1 MKRVK
6 LSMSVIVGL
15 LLVSLQGCT
24 HADDY
29 VEPIP
34 EVATSSPNE
43 LLVTKFATAPV
54 VDGNID
60 AVWANARPLIN
71 SFTVPSA
78 GIRTQPMNPDGFLNT
93 EPLDI
98 FAPFVGESYKFSLKG
113 AHDGTNLYLLLEVED
128 GADSKDRMAVYFE
141 PKNKIWKQE
150 HQYANN
156 LNDKFYEDK
165 FAFMFPIKDATGAI
179 PAGWNEGTCT
189 YTCHG
194 GMTGTIAG
202 DHDSRD
208 TKHYMPIAGTKA
220 DLWHWKRLRGS
231 LSNTIDDGFV
241 SAYNDFNGTVDKRG
255 TAAANGRI
263 PDAGKKTYDDNGLFT
278 DPVTG
283 KNGPKWIIPGKTG
296 YYYVTDADYA
306 NYTAKV
312 VTGVAVDGTISYK
325 DDAAGTIK
333 TLDPNADLASYAQGT
348 GSKRFPGVK
357 LNDGTGYVGYD
368 SRNDTKVKATHNGS
382 KWIIEITRK
391 LKTED
396 TANDVVFEIGKEM
409 KFGMSF
415 FNNSAIAH
423 GTLNLLTM
431 KIVE

>member
-29 VEPIP
+29 VDPIP
-34 EVATSSPNE
+34 EVATSSSNE

-60 AVWANARPLIN
+60 AVWASARPLIN

-78 GIRTQPMNPDGFLNT
+78 GIRTQPMNPGGFLNA

-98 FAPFVGESYKFSLKG
+98 FAPFVGDSNKFSLKG

-128 GADSKDRMAVYFE
+128 SKDSQNRMPVYFE
-141 PKNKIWKQE
+141 PISKTWMQE

-156 LNDKFYEDK
+156 ANDKFYEDK
-165 FAFMFPIKDATGAI
+165 FGFMFPIKDATGAI

-194 GMTGTIAG
+194 NLTGTKPG
-202 DHDSRD
+202 DPSSRD
-208 TKHYMPIAGTKA
+208 TKHYMPSTGKA
-220 DLWHWKRLRGS
+220 DLWHWKRVRGV
-231 LSNTIDDGFV
+231 LSGTVDDGFV
-241 SAYNDFNGTVDKRG
+241 SAYNDFAGTDDKRG

-263 PDAGKKTYDDNGLFT
+263 ADAGKKTYDDGAMFT
-278 DPVTG
+278 DAVTG
-283 KNGPKWIIPGKTG
+283 KKGPKWIIPGKTG

-312 VTGVAVDGTISYK
+312 VTAVAVDGTISYK

-333 TLDPNADLASYAQGT
+333 TLDPNTDLASYAQGT
-348 GSKRFPGVK
+348 GSKRFPSCKV
-357 LNDGTGYVGYD
+357 NDGTGYVGYD
-368 SRNDTKVKATHNGS
+368 SRNDTKVRATHNGT
-382 KWIIEITRK
+382 KWVIEITRK

-396 TANDVVFEIGKEM
+396 TANDVWFEIGKEM
-409 KFGMSF
+409 KFGMAY
-415 FNNSAIAH
+415 FNDNAIAH